1 MKSTKL
7 LNTVPLLI
15 VGLGLAVNGYSQ
27 SFLTNGLVAYYPLNG
42 NANDSSGNGNNGT
55 AVNVTPVPDRL
66 GQPNMALGFDGV
78 DSHIEAPKSLP
89 NMSSA
94 SFCVWLYNYYFPTSD
109 YQMVFFDGDSTPDRD
124 FLLEMQV
131 NVGLMFRCKDNAVV
145 FIPMSMLRTQSWM
158 SVIGVADAAAGKM
171 SLWLDGVLVTTT
183 NSFTGNANQGY
194 HYKFDIGYA
203 WDGHYGPGR
212 YFAGRIDELRIYN
225 RALSPDEVEELYAI
239 ESGPRVDLIKAVK
252 PSFSYLTLTT
262 NYQMQ
267 ISGDMSK
274 WTNYGAAFKATS
286 TSMEYPQYFDV
297 DNWNSLFF
305 RVKSV
310 P

>member
-27 SFLTNGLVAYYPLNG
+27 SFLTNGLVAYYQFNG
-42 NANDSSGNGNNGT
+42 NANDASGNGNNGT

-89 NMSSA
+89 DMSSA
-94 SFCVWLYNYYFPTSD
+94 SFSVWLYSDHFPTASES
-109 YQMVFFDGDSTPDRD
+109 YHMVFFDGDPTPDRD
-124 FLLEMQV
+124 FLLEMQF
-131 NVGLMFRCKDNAVV
+131 NVGLMFRCKDNAVG
-145 FIPMSMLRTQSWM
+145 FIPMSLLRTQSWM

-171 SLWLDGVLVTTT
+171 SLWLDGVLVATT

-194 HYKFDIGYA
+194 HYKFDIGYS
-203 WDGHYGPGR
+203 WDGVYLGR

-225 RALSPDEVEELYAI
+225 RALSSDEVKQLYAI

-252 PSFSYLTLTT
+252 PSFSY
-262 NYQMQ
+262 
-267 ISGDMSK
+267 
-274 WTNYGAAFKATS
+274 
-286 TSMEYPQYFDV
+286 
-297 DNWNSLFF
+297 
-305 RVKSV
+305 
-310 P
+310 